1 MLLLLLQQV
10 SSKQI
15 ESEAGAALEV
25 PCAKV
30 LKRSRSSIIK
40 RSAVFTYPG
49 TLTKVFTSSCSI
61 VCTSNSTLNVER
73 IPSAIFVPTPFTFS
87 KVRKIVFS

>member
-15 ESEAGAALEV
+15 ESEAGTAALEV

-73 IPSAIFVPTPFTFS
+73 IPSAIFGNTIYF
-87 KVRKIVFS
+87 